1 MNNINSMTDG
11 YVPTPPMA
19 QHGLLRALDKVAAF
33 GHKACFRLLPKTFI
47 SFLLVG
53 ALGVV
58 VHMFVLKTTMWLIT
72 PNFSYANCTA
82 MIFAAT
88 FNYVL
93 NNKST
98 FHKDTLSG
106 RKIIVGYVIYLL
118 ITSVGLASSLA
129 VSTWVF
135 NRNHMPMAAA
145 LCGIIVGAVWNYLM
159 SYTFVWKLLS
169 KIYSSDK

>member
-1 MNNINSMTDG
+1 MNTNSIADGCPPISHQNSM
-11 YVPTPPMA
+11 
-19 QHGLLRALDKVAAF
+19 LRILDSIATF
-33 GHKACFRLLPKTFI
+33 GHKACFRLLPKTLI

-53 ALGVV
+53 SLGVV
-58 VHMFVLKTTMWLIT
+58 VHMFVLKTMMFWIT
-72 PNFSYANCTA
+72 PNFRYANGTA

-88 FNYVL
+88 FNYLL

-98 FHKDTLSG
+98 FHRETLSG
-106 RKIIVGYVIYLL
+106 RKIIVGYVIYLM

-135 NRNHMPMAAA
+135 DRNHMPMVAA
-145 LCGIIVGAVWNYLM
+145 LCGIVVGALWNYLM

-169 KIYSSDK
+169 KIYSSHE